1 MSINKKSLE
10 EVKRM
15 NVALRHCAQL
25 KTQLNDALAH
35 VQQLDAKYNQTDY
48 SAILRQIENNVRS
61 VKTPALVTSVRSK
74 SRNRIASPYQTQR
87 SLRQDKPK
95 SKSNESLILA
105 AAAVVTPIKST
116 NPTPSDDDTPKMRPS
131 GLYRPHPLVITRSN
145 ASSNQSLPD
154 MEMFDTPPRSLRV
167 LRAESNRVKVDAIKV
182 QRDLESMIMKLQHV
196 QREQLRVHRLM
207 SEQSIYLSS
216 SNSLLN
222 KVASSYLSSPAYDR
236 SKPSTPTSAKR
247 SRFDDSEHVLRKV
260 QVMYGTPLQKMH
272 KRLKNLNAALV
283 KSC

>member
-95 SKSNESLILA
+95 SKSNESLIMA